1 MHQHASACV
10 NMQHHDP
17 TLASTCII
25 NHQQNRMYTS
35 TSCWQRLS
43 ARQGTAWPLHPTR
56 RRGLLWQRALLNSR
70 HRNTNL
76 GKNHEQSLA
85 NASGKD
91 CVRKHWHVRTW
102 QNVAEQNTVWTQRR
116 AFAVEA
122 SGNPGDG
129 GNPAGDSAV
138 TSAGRKWKKSEP
150 AMAIYT
156 CMSPTQEQKTPQYN
170 ELTKNTYDDLSLLK
184 PGQINILKDLQ
195 SISKLSY
202 VKIPS
207 TNRKTVS
214 RSLHIFAETKQS
226 TNFKHYMNS
235 DASTCISMHR
245 HATSWSNISINMHQ

>member
-1 MHQHASACV
+1 M
-10 NMQHHDP
+10 
-17 TLASTCII
+17 
-25 NHQQNRMYTS
+25 
-35 TSCWQRLS
+35 
-43 ARQGTAWPLHPTR
+43 
-56 RRGLLWQRALLNSR
+56 
-70 HRNTNL
+70 
-76 GKNHEQSLA
+76 
-85 NASGKD
+85 
-91 CVRKHWHVRTW
+91 
-102 QNVAEQNTVWTQRR
+102 
-116 AFAVEA
+116 EA

-156 CMSPTQEQKTPQYN
+156 CMSPTQEQKKPQYN

-202 VKIPS
+202 VKTPS
-207 TNRKTVS
+207 SNRKTVS
-214 RSLHIFAETKQS
+214 RSLHILAETKQS

-245 HATSWSNISINMHQ
+245 HASTCNIMIQH

>member
-1 MHQHASACV
+1 M
-10 NMQHHDP
+10 
-17 TLASTCII
+17 
-25 NHQQNRMYTS
+25 
-35 TSCWQRLS
+35 
-43 ARQGTAWPLHPTR
+43 
-56 RRGLLWQRALLNSR
+56 
-70 HRNTNL
+70 
-76 GKNHEQSLA
+76 
-85 NASGKD
+85 
-91 CVRKHWHVRTW
+91 
-102 QNVAEQNTVWTQRR
+102 
-116 AFAVEA
+116 EA

-156 CMSPTQEQKTPQYN
+156 CMSPTQEQKKPQYN

-207 TNRKTVS
+207 SNRKTVS
-214 RSLHIFAETKQS
+214 RSLHIFAQTKQS

-245 HATSWSNISINMHQ
+245 HASTCNIMIQH

>member
-1 MHQHASACV
+1 M
-10 NMQHHDP
+10 
-17 TLASTCII
+17 
-25 NHQQNRMYTS
+25 
-35 TSCWQRLS
+35 
-43 ARQGTAWPLHPTR
+43 
-56 RRGLLWQRALLNSR
+56 
-70 HRNTNL
+70 
-76 GKNHEQSLA
+76 
-85 NASGKD
+85 
-91 CVRKHWHVRTW
+91 
-102 QNVAEQNTVWTQRR
+102 
-116 AFAVEA
+116 EA

-156 CMSPTQEQKTPQYN
+156 CMSPTQEQKKPQYN

-245 HATSWSNISINMHQ
+245 HAQHHDPTLASTCINNHQQNRMYTSTAC

>member
-1 MHQHASACV
+1 M
-10 NMQHHDP
+10 
-17 TLASTCII
+17 
-25 NHQQNRMYTS
+25 
-35 TSCWQRLS
+35 
-43 ARQGTAWPLHPTR
+43 
-56 RRGLLWQRALLNSR
+56 
-70 HRNTNL
+70 
-76 GKNHEQSLA
+76 
-85 NASGKD
+85 
-91 CVRKHWHVRTW
+91 
-102 QNVAEQNTVWTQRR
+102 
-116 AFAVEA
+116 EA

-150 AMAIYT
+150 AMAIYIHLYVT
-156 CMSPTQEQKTPQYN
+156 NAGTKKTQYN

-245 HATSWSNISINMHQ
+245 HAQHHDPTLASTCINNHQQNRMYTSTAC